1 MKKLLNSALVLLF
14 VQQLSARSFYDQ
26 LCDFNFNWKKYE
38 LLAPAGEAHAFT
50 SDREYIQA
58 HLGAVLGILRGNPVE
73 QLNPQQYAS
82 RMHLIEVLDQYR
94 AAGIFPVNYY
104 RNDRLPV
111 FIDDHKT
118 HCAVGFLLKET
129 GHEDMALRIAAA
141 DNYAWLKDI
150 HDPELPAWQVASGFS
165 MEELKLIQGAYFS
178 YREDAFIA
186 VDRYEIPQKPVVK
199 TAYFENEALHK
210 PMDAKP
216 ENVWIKGEG
225 VNGVLNGKWVQNCS
239 PGMPWI
245 VGYYENGKRTGQWEE
260 YFQGTKQLCR
270 NENWR
275 DDKLNG
281 LRTRFD
287 KYGNVIERILFKDGN
302 AVTKT
307 NYSLNDSLT
316 YVRKLID
323 STMVYTQVF
332 NYEGALIAAGHEK
345 IYNPGNLLW
354 FQNIELTALN
364 YASISARGMA
374 TADNVNTNSAVYLDN
389 SSFLN
394 PSHKNLFNQTP
405 LVQYHKQG
413 DWVYYKEYNYSAKKE
428 PLQWR
433 EQIVFNYKHFGQG
446 LVNSLTLF
454 NEAQFTASYDS
465 IHVDYINNNVKNFY
479 GYGQASY
486 THLYISYYEEKK
498 EPAQVTSLYNPYARY
513 GMTDLYL
520 YPVVKE
526 CGQYNKKH
534 ERIGVWKHYNKNR
547 QLDRTETYLVAW
559 KEEEEV
565 AKIK

>member
-1 MKKLLNSALVLLF
+1 MKKFINSALLLLF
-14 VQQLSARSFYDQ
+14 VQQLSALSFYDQ
-26 LCDFNFNWKKYE
+26 LCTFNFNWKKYE
-38 LLAPAGEAHAFT
+38 LLAPAGDAHHFT
-50 SDREYIQA
+50 SDKQYIQA
-58 HLGAVLGILRGNPVE
+58 HLGVVLSVLRSNPVE

-82 RMHLIEVLDQYR
+82 RMHLIEVLDTYR
-94 AAGIFPVNYY
+94 AAGIFPKNYY

-129 GHEDMALRIAAA
+129 GHEDIALRIAAA
-141 DNYAWLKDI
+141 NNYAWLKDI
-150 HDPELPAWQVASGFS
+150 HDPELPAWQAASGFS

-199 TAYFENEALHK
+199 TAYFENEPLHR

-281 LRTRFD
+281 LRRRFD
-287 KYGNVIERILFKDGN
+287 KYGNVIEEIMFKDGN

-307 NYSLNDSLT
+307 NFSLNDSLT
-316 YVRKLID
+316 YIRKPID
-323 STMVYTQVF
+323 STLVYTQVF
-332 NYEGALIAAGHEK
+332 NYEGSLIAAGHEK

-364 YASISARGMA
+364 YASVSARGMS
-374 TADNVNTNSAVYLDN
+374 TADNVNTNSAGYFEN
-389 SSFLN
+389 YYN
-394 PSHKNLFNQTP
+394 PGSKNIFNTLP

-413 DWVYYKEYNYSAKKE
+413 DWVYYKEYNYSAKKQ
-428 PLQWR
+428 PTQWH
-433 EQIVFNYKHFGQG
+433 EKIVFNYKHFGQSI
-446 LVNSLTLF
+446 VNSLTLF
-454 NEAQFTASYDS
+454 SEEQLTASYDS
-465 IHVDYINNNVKNFY
+465 IHVEYVNNNLKNFY
-479 GYGQASY
+479 GYGKANY
-486 THLYISYYEEKK
+486 THLYISYYDENK
-498 EPAQVTSLYNPYARY
+498 AQQ
-513 GMTDLYL
+513 DLHANYL
-520 YPVVKE
+520 YGYRPQHYVAPLIVKE
-526 CGQYNKKH
+526 CGQYNINH
-534 ERIGVWKHYNKNR
+534 EKIGTWKHYNRYQK
-547 QLDRTETYLVAW
+547 LDKTENYLVAW
-559 KEEEEV
+559 KEEEEI
-565 AKIK
+565 AKSK